1 MACGMHYYILRLTI
15 NEEIKTMVKAIA
27 KSIIMMISMFFGG
40 ILIAALFAMIAQT
53 EIAVILGLGMG
64 SVLGLLIGYA
74 TIICYE

>member
-1 MACGMHYYILRLTI
+1 MAWSMLYYILRLTI
-15 NEEIKTMVKAIA
+15 NEEIETMVKAIA

>member
-1 MACGMHYYILRLTI
+1 
-15 NEEIKTMVKAIA
+15 MVKAIA

>member
-1 MACGMHYYILRLTI
+1 M
-15 NEEIKTMVKAIA
+15 EKAIA